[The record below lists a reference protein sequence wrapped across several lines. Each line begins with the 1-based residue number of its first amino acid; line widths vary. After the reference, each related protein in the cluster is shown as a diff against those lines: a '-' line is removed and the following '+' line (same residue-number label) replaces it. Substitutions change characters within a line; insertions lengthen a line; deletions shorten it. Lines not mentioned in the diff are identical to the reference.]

1 MKIFKETVY
10 RYKTADG
17 KVFNTEKDAKK
28 HEKEL
33 KSSNISIHL
42 PNGKVLYK
50 DDIKE
55 FFHLSKCKDC
65 SFMVECQNMKDEIRK
80 HTTNTFGLCDVIVHS
95 ESSNLC
101 NLFSYNNFGL

>member
-1 MKIFKETVY
+1 MEIFQETVY

-55 FFHLSKCKDC
+55 FFRLSKCKDC

-80 HTTNTFGLCDVIVHS
+80 HTTNTFGLCNVIVYS
-95 ESSNLC
+95 E
-101 NLFSYNNFGL
+101 